1 MEETK
6 ENLLNGELIRMYK
19 TLSATPAG
27 TPEAEKLIKDIAV
40 LENVAAEQRKLEI
53 EAKEAEDKAENEDR
67 KLMDERT
74 HKNLEL
80 IEQQKQRKTDI
91 IMQSLGIGATVVG
104 TVIGQLFTKHLLGTV
119 LRFEQTGEYVTSS
132 AGKSLIGSLFRRS
145 K

>member
-6 ENLLNGELIRMYK
+6 ENLLNEELIRMYK

-27 TPEAEKLIKDIAV
+27 TPEAEKLIKNIAV

-53 EAKEAEDKAENEDR
+53 EAKEAEDKADR
-67 KLMDERT
+67 KIRNEQT
-74 HKNLEL
+74 HQNLEL

-104 TVIGQLFTKHLLGTV
+104 TMIGQLFTKHLLGTV

>member
-6 ENLLNGELIRMYK
+6 ENLLNEELIRMYK

-67 KLMDERT
+67 KLRNEQT
-74 HKNLEL
+74 HQNLEL
-80 IEQQKQRKTDI
+80 IEAQKKRKTDF
-91 IMQSLGIGATVVG
+91 IMQSLGIGATLAG
-104 TVIGQLFTKHLLGTV
+104 AVIGQLFTKHLLGTV

-132 AGKSLIGSLFRRS
+132 AGKSLIGSLFR
-145 K
+145 KK

>member
-6 ENLLNGELIRMYK
+6 ENLLNEELIRMYK

-67 KLMDERT
+67 KLRNEQT
-74 HKNLEL
+74 HQNLEL
-80 IEQQKQRKTDI
+80 IEQKKQRKTDI
-91 IMQSLGIGATVVG
+91 IMQSLGVATTIVG
-104 TVIGQLFTKHLLGTV
+104 TVIGQLFTRHLLGTV

-132 AGKSLIGSLFRRS
+132 AGKSLIGSLFR
-145 K
+145 KK

>member
-6 ENLLNGELIRMYK
+6 ENLLNEELIRMYK

-27 TPEAEKLIKDIAV
+27 TPEAEKLVKDIAV
-40 LENVAAEQRKLEI
+40 LESVAAEQRKLEI

-67 KLMDERT
+67 KLRNEQT
-74 HKNLEL
+74 HQNLEL
-80 IEQQKQRKTDI
+80 IEQKKQRKTDA
-91 IMQSLGIGATVVG
+91 IMQSLNSGSVIVG

-132 AGKSLIGSLFRRS
+132 AGKSLIGSLFR
-145 K
+145 KK

>member
-6 ENLLNGELIRMYK
+6 ENLLNEELIRMYK

-27 TPEAEKLIKDIAV
+27 TPEAEKLIKDITM
-40 LENVAAEQRKLEI
+40 LESVAAEQRKLEI

-67 KLMDERT
+67 KLRNEQT
-74 HKNLEL
+74 HQNLEL
-80 IEQQKQRKTDI
+80 IEQKKQRKTDI

-104 TVIGQLFTKHLLGTV
+104 TVIGQLITKHLLGTV

-132 AGKSLIGSLFRRS
+132 AGKSLIGSLFR
-145 K
+145 KK

>member
-6 ENLLNGELIRMYK
+6 ENLLNEELIRMYK

-27 TPEAEKLIKDIAV
+27 TPEAEKLIKDITM
-40 LENVAAEQRKLEI
+40 LESVAAEQRKLEI

-67 KLMDERT
+67 KLRNEQT
-74 HKNLEL
+74 HQNLEL
-80 IEQQKQRKTDI
+80 IEAQKKRKTDV
-91 IMQSLGIGATVVG
+91 IMQSLGVATTIVG

-132 AGKSLIGSLFRRS
+132 AGKSLVGSLFR
-145 K
+145 KK